1 MPALYSNTEPAD
13 RKRSGG
19 VENAINVMGNA
30 LDELE
35 AQVAALT
42 QELTTICRPIP
53 QTCCEKEADR
63 EVQSPLKDVL
73 DMNVRRIKNIRD
85 AVASIRSTLDL

>member
-1 MPALYSNTEPAD
+1 MPSIYSTPEAVD

-35 AQVAALT
+35 EQVAALT
-42 QELTTICRPIP
+42 QELTTVCRPTP
-53 QTCCEKEADR
+53 PTCCEKEADCD
-63 EVQSPLKDVL
+63 VQSPLKVVL
-73 DMNVRRIKNIRD
+73 NMNVRRIKNIRD